1 MNYEK
6 FKDLPPEEQTS
17 ELCMAAVKQNGQA
30 LEYVKKQTPEIC
42 MAAVKQGERALEYV
56 KNDALKK
63 ILKKFIMN
71 ET

>member
-1 MNYEK
+1 MDYEK
-6 FKDLPPEEQTS
+6 FKDLPPEEQTP
-17 ELCMAAVKQNGQA
+17 EICMAAVQQDGWA
-30 LEYVKKQTPEIC
+30 LQWVKTQTPEIC